1 MNTLGQEQPV
11 VYSMDEIFNPT
22 TMNMVLQAQQNYV
35 NAMREDYMQGVKD
48 MKDFAKQYGDF
59 YSPFAKDNA
68 NWDRL
73 TNGVIREAMSKYG
86 PDMLRSPEGRAE
98 IQRIIASVPYGEL
111 AQLKMGAE
119 AGKQY
124 LKNRAEL
131 QARRKYNKDY
141 ENYQLQQLGLP
152 DFEHYDTLNNGIWT
166 RTSPEEYKTLTE
178 LTDPIYEGMKASDKG
193 NKGGYRYKGID
204 ENDLLNIA
212 KDRAQYLK
220 NDPLGGYYYNVV
232 KDRVRNNN
240 PNLTKDQLN
249 ALADQEFMK
258 DVAHSQAKRKYNE
271 KETDEF
277 ALTRFRTNEGIREHA
292 ANAATDYAY
301 YKKKAADEAKNTKN
315 KEYQNIFREADRT
328 GHGSVHY
335 DTRQTGNLKIN
346 SSPGSG
352 IIEEYDKS
360 GFTYYIIPS
369 NKINNLLY
377 STKSV
382 YSRYKP
388 KRSTI
393 NDARLKN
400 IYSFVPSGEIH
411 AKKDSR
417 GKTRYFISGYVKYK
431 DGENTVTVGRN
442 GSDIVYQMEVFEKD
456 YTYKPKYQEP

>member
-1 MNTLGQEQPV
+1 MNILGQEQPV

-73 TNGVIREAMSKYG
+73 TNGAIREAMSKYG

-193 NKGGYRYKGID
+193 NKGGYKYKGID

-220 NDPLGGYYYNVV
+220 NDPLGGYYYNVL
-232 KDRVRNNN
+232 KERVRNNN
-240 PNLTKDQLN
+240 PNVTEDQLN
-249 ALADQEFMK
+249 ALTDQEFMK

-271 KETDEF
+271 KEADEF
-277 ALTRFRTNEGIREHA
+277 ALTRFRTNESIREHA
-292 ANAATDYAY
+292 ANAATDYEY
-301 YKKKAADEAKNTKN
+301 YKKNRREKDKQYE
-315 KEYQNIFREADRT
+315 NIFREADDT

-335 DTRQTGNLKIN
+335 TRSETGNLKIN
-346 SSPGSG
+346 SSPGVG
-352 IIEEYDKS
+352 IVEEYDDKS
-360 GFTYYIIPS
+360 RFKHYLIPS
-369 NKINNLLY
+369 NQINNVLY

-382 YSRYKP
+382 YSKSKP
-388 KRSTI
+388 MRSTI
-393 NDARLKN
+393 KN
-400 IYSFVPSGEIH
+400 ANLHKNYAFVPSGELH

-431 DGENTVTVGRN
+431 DGENTATIGRG
-442 GSDIVYQMEVFEKD
+442 GSDIVYQMEVFEKK